1 VPFGLEFAFEVEI
14 VFNDTIVDNGDSGF
28 AVDQWVRVFFDW
40 STVGCPASV
49 SNAYGSGKIIEVVLG
64 VDLVKSSAVLLYR
77 KGSIGDSY
85 FAD

>member
-1 VPFGLEFAFEVEI
+1 M
-14 VFNDTIVDNGDSGF
+14 DDGDSGF
-28 AVDQWVRVFFDW
+28 AVDQWVRVFLDW
-40 STVGCPASV
+40 STVGCPAGMSD
-49 SNAYGSGKIIEVVLG
+49 ADGSGQIVEVVLG